1 MTGAGDSR
9 PRRGARA
16 GGALTVDVAA
26 ERVRMPL
33 ARASVSALAR
43 AVLRAEGVRQ
53 AEVSVAFVDLETMA
67 RLNWRHLKH
76 LGPTDVITFELGRPA
91 DDAPV
96 TGDVYIAPEV
106 AREQARAHGVPV
118 REELAR
124 LVVHG
129 MLHVLGH
136 EHPEGEERLRS
147 PMWAAQERHVRRLRR
162 LWAAPRRAAGVAR

>member
-16 GGALTVDVAA
+16 TGALTVDVTAGGV
-26 ERVRMPL
+26 RVPL

-43 AVLRAEGVRQ
+43 EVLRAEGVRQ
-53 AEVSVAFVDLETMA
+53 AEISLTFVDRPTIA
-67 RLNWRHLKH
+67 ALNWRHLRH
-76 LGPTDVITFELGRPA
+76 RGPTDIITFELGRVA

-96 TGDVYIAPEV
+96 IGDVYIAPEV
-106 AREQARAHGVPV
+106 AREQAREHGVPV

-129 MLHVLGH
+129 MLHVLGQ
-136 EHPEGEERLRS
+136 EHPDGEERVGS

-162 LWAAPRRAAGVAR
+162 LWSAPARTTGVAR